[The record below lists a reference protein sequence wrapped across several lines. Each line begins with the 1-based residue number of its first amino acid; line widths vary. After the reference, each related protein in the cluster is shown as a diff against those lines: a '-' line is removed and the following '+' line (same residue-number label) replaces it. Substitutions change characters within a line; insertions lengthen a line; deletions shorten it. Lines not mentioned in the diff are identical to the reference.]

1 MAMSARWCVFVL
13 LSWAAYGADFEI
25 PSMPVSLNVSGQP
38 MTITVGGSVEPQGQ
52 GLNLR
57 LHADLTDLQSHITP
71 LLAAELDQSNKCG
84 ERITVERGRLVPAA
98 PEASLTVQLHFEK
111 WACIKAFGKENA
123 TKLVGGNGVV
133 HMLLTPRVVTSPDA
147 ASSIRLDAQIGDID
161 ADGTLGQLLH
171 SEFGNTLREKIRDS
185 LRRAIQKSSGLEVVV
200 PEKAR
205 PYMTIESVEFGERGT
220 GILLLSLGGHVAVP
234 ADQAAGVLDQFRN
247 QVSEATTSQAI
258 RR

>member
-1 MAMSARWCVFVL
+1 MTTPYAVIVLGLSLAMSVC
-13 LSWAAYGADFEI
+13 AYGDDFEI
-25 PSMPVSLNVSGQP
+25 PSVPVSLNVSGQP
-38 MTITVGGSVEPQGQ
+38 VTITVAGSIAPEGQ

-84 ERITVERGRLVPAA
+84 ERITVEHGRLAPTA

-123 TKLVGGNGVV
+123 TKLVGGNGIV
-133 HMLLTPRVVTSPDA
+133 HLLLTPRAD
-147 ASSIRLDAQIGDID
+147 ASSIRLDAQIGEIE

-171 SEFGNTLREKIRDS
+171 SEYGNTLREKIRES
-185 LRRAIQKSSGLEVVV
+185 LRKAIEKSSGLEVVV

-205 PYMTIESVEFGERGT
+205 PFVTIDAVEFAERGT
-220 GILLLSLGGHVAVP
+220 GILLLNLAGHVSVP
-234 ADQAAGVLDQFRN
+234 ADQAASILDQFRN
-247 QVSEATTSQAI
+247 RASAAI
-258 RR
+258 GR